1 MEAKMLEGKKA
12 LITGGTQG
20 IGMEIVKKY
29 LENGADV
36 YIISLDEG
44 QDLDSLKALAVEKG
58 RTLEL
63 FLGNVADEAQMNDL
77 VAQILEK
84 SGGIDILVNNAGITK
99 DGLLFGMKAEDWD
112 LVLKVNLYSMFYISK
127 PIVRAMVKKKIKGSI
142 INMASVVGIQGNAG
156 QANYVTSKSG
166 AIGFTKTLAREFGSR
181 GVRAN
186 AIAPGFIVTPMTD
199 KLNDKQKE
207 AIVAQIPMQELG
219 QPEDIANMALFLGS
233 DLSRYVTGQVMS
245 VDGGMAM

>member
-1 MEAKMLEGKKA
+1 MLLEGKKA

-29 LENGADV
+29 LSNGADV

-44 QDLDSLKALAVEKG
+44 GDLDNLKALAAKNG

-63 FLGNVADEAQMNDL
+63 FLGNVADADQMAET
-77 VAQILEK
+77 VARILEK

-99 DGLLFGMKAEDWD
+99 DGLVFGMKSEDWD
-112 LVLKVNLYSMFYISK
+112 LVLKVNLSSMFYISK
-127 PIVRAMVKKKIKGSI
+127 PVIRSMVKGKIKGSI

-156 QANYVTSKSG
+156 QANYVSSKAG
-166 AIGFTKTLAREFGSR
+166 AIGLTKTLAREFGSR
-181 GVRAN
+181 GIRAN

-199 KLNDKQKE
+199 KLNDSQKD
-207 AIVAQIPMQELG
+207 AIKAQIPMKDLG

-233 DLSRYVTGQVMS
+233 EMSSYVTGQVLS

>member
-1 MEAKMLEGKKA
+1 MLLDGKKA

-29 LENGADV
+29 LLNGADV

-44 QDLDSLKALAVEKG
+44 QDLDSLKALASENG

-63 FLGNVADEAQMNDL
+63 FLGNVADESQMNDL

-99 DGLLFGMKAEDWD
+99 DGLLFGMKSEDWD
-112 LVLKVNLYSMFYISK
+112 LVLKVNLSSMFYISK
-127 PIVRAMVKKKIKGSI
+127 PVIRAMVKKKIKGSI
-142 INMASVVGIQGNAG
+142 INMASVVGIQGNPG
-156 QANYVTSKSG
+156 QANYVSSKAG
-166 AIGFTKTLAREFGSR
+166 AIGLTKTLAREFGSR
-181 GVRAN
+181 SIRAN

-199 KLNDKQKE
+199 KLNDKQKD
-207 AIVAQIPMQELG
+207 AIIAQIPMKDLG
-219 QPEDIANMALFLGS
+219 QPEDIADMALFLGS
-233 DLSRYVTGQVMS
+233 DMSKYVTGQVMS

>member
-1 MEAKMLEGKKA
+1 MLLEGKKA

-29 LENGADV
+29 LHNGADV

-44 QDLDSLKALAVEKG
+44 ADLDTLKALAAEKG

-63 FLGNVADEAQMNDL
+63 FLGNVADAAQMTET

-99 DGLLFGMKAEDWD
+99 DGLVFGMKPEDWD
-112 LVLKVNLYSMFYISK
+112 LVLKVNLSSMFYISK
-127 PIVRAMVKKKIKGSI
+127 PILRAMVKGKIKGSI
-142 INMASVVGIQGNAG
+142 INMASVVGIQGNPG
-156 QANYVTSKSG
+156 QANYVSSKAG
-166 AIGFTKTLAREFGSR
+166 AIGLTKTLAREFGSR
-181 GVRAN
+181 GIRSN

-207 AIVAQIPMQELG
+207 AIIAQVPMQELG
-219 QPEDIANMALFLGS
+219 QPEDIANMALFLAS
-233 DLSRYVTGQVMS
+233 DMSRYVTGQVMS